1 MTDVVC
7 EFCFVSVK
15 SKYNLKS
22 HLINNKN
29 CLKKRGLNL
38 ESTFICNGCDYI
50 FTNNTN
56 LGVHKETCKRY
67 IVLKLKEEFDTR
79 LKDTLEKYKEENN
92 INCEDQ
98 KAIYEQQLHDQKSI
112 HEQELHDKKSISE
125 QQLHNQKANYDQQLH
140 DQKVK
145 YDQQQSLLTEEYKE
159 KIRNLELSNRDMTHK
174 ITQHELKIIDMK
186 YNYEKII
193 KDIQSQNDK
202 LLENLQKLA
211 SQAIDRPTTATT
223 NVTNNNIKN
232 NFSSTY
238 FLETIK
244 AEDVKMKCQNY
255 LTEQVFLEGQRGIA
269 QLCTDHVIK
278 TKDKKILMI
287 CTDVSRKKFKYIDE
301 EGNIK
306 EDYDA
311 RTFTN
316 KISKPIKD
324 ASRIVY
330 DSILFDVKSEKEM
343 LEDDDYSRK
352 AYLNSKELKTIDCY
366 VQITHFDDPDN
377 NQEFKNELAILNK

>member
-1 MTDVVC
+1 MSAVVC
-7 EFCFVSVK
+7 EYCFIEIK

-22 HLINNKN
+22 HLTNNKN
-29 CLKKRGLNL
+29 CLKVRGVNL
-38 ESTFICNGCDYI
+38 DTTFVCKGCDYI
-50 FTNNTN
+50 FTNNKN
-56 LGVHKETCKRY
+56 LSAHKETCKKY
-67 IVLKLKEEFDTR
+67 FVLILKQDFDSQ
-79 LKDTLEKYKEENN
+79 LKDTLEKYREENN
-92 INCEDQ
+92 INYEQKKANYDKQLHDQ
-98 KAIYEQQLHDQKSI
+98 KAIHEQQLHDQKV
-112 HEQELHDKKSISE
+112 
-125 QQLHNQKANYDQQLH
+125 NYE
-140 DQKVK
+140 K
-145 YDQQQSLLTEEYKE
+145 QQSLLTEEYKE
-159 KIRNLELSNRDMTHK
+159 KIRNLELTNRDMDHK

-223 NVTNNNIKN
+223 TNVTNNTIKN

-324 ASRIVY
+324 ASRILY

-343 LEDDDYSRK
+343 LEEDDYSRK
-352 AYLNSKELKTIDCY
+352 AYLNSKELKTIDCF
-366 VQITHFDDPDN
+366 VQISHFDDPDN
-377 NQEFKNELAILNK
+377 NQEFKNELAILNKNIT

>member
-56 LGVHKETCKRY
+56 LTVHKETCKRY

-92 INCEDQ
+92 INCEQQ
-98 KAIYEQQLHDQKSI
+98 KVNYEQQI
-112 HEQELHDKKSISE
+112 
-125 QQLHNQKANYDQQLH
+125 H
-140 DQKVK
+140 DQKVNYEQQIHDQK
-145 YDQQQSLLTEEYKE
+145 VNYEQQIHDQKVNYDKQHSLLTEEYKE
-159 KIRNLELSNRDMTHK
+159 KIRNLELTNRDMNHK

-186 YNYEKII
+186 HNYEKII

-223 NVTNNNIKN
+223 NVTNNNVKN
-232 NFSSTY
+232 NFSTTY

-244 AEDVKMKCQNY
+244 PEDVKMKCQNY

-269 QLCTDHVIK
+269 QLCTDHIIN
-278 TKDKKILMI
+278 TKDKKALML
-287 CTDVSRKKFKYIDE
+287 CTDVSSKKFKYMDDQ
-301 EGNIK
+301 GNIK
-306 EDYDA
+306 EDYEA

-316 KISKPIKD
+316 KVSKPIKD

-330 DSILFDVKSEKEM
+330 DSILFDVKSEKEN

-352 AYLNSKELKTIDCY
+352 AYLNSKELKTIDCF

-377 NQEFKNELAILNK
+377 NNEFKNELAILNKNG

>member
-1 MTDVVC
+1 M
-7 EFCFVSVK
+7 
-15 SKYNLKS
+15 
-22 HLINNKN
+22 
-29 CLKKRGLNL
+29 
-38 ESTFICNGCDYI
+38 ESTFICNGCNYI

-56 LGVHKETCKRY
+56 LSVHKETCKRY
-67 IVLKLKEEFDTR
+67 IVLKLNEEFDTR

-92 INCEDQ
+92 INYEEQLHDQ
-98 KAIYEQQLHDQKSI
+98 KVKYEQQLHDQKS
-112 HEQELHDKKSISE
+112 
-125 QQLHNQKANYDQQLH
+125 NYE
-140 DQKVK
+140 
-145 YDQQQSLLTEEYKE
+145 QQQSILTEEYKE
-159 KIRNLELSNRDMTHK
+159 KIRNLELSNRDMSHK
-174 ITQHELKIIDMK
+174 ITQNELKIIDMK
-186 YNYEKII
+186 HNYEKII

-223 NVTNNNIKN
+223 NVTNNIKN

-244 AEDVKMKCQNY
+244 PEDVKMKCQNY

-316 KISKPIKD
+316 KVSKPIKD

-343 LEDDDYSRK
+343 LEEDDYSRK
-352 AYLNSKELKTIDCY
+352 AYLNSKELKTIDCF
-366 VQITHFDDPDN
+366 VQISHFDDPDN
-377 NQEFKNELAILNK
+377 NQEFKNELAILNKNL

>member
-1 MTDVVC
+1 MSTCDYC
-7 EFCFVSVK
+7 K
-15 SKYNLKS
+15 SIFTNKYTLKS
-22 HLINNKN
+22 HLINNKT
-29 CLKKRGLNL
+29 CLKNRGLLMENKWQCKGCLINL
-38 ESTFICNGCDYI
+38 TFKSHLIAHQDICKDFIKLEYTEKINGIEQDYHQK
-50 FTNNTN
+50 NNN
-56 LGVHKETCKRY
+56 MEQKYNDKIDIIEKEY
-67 IVLKLKEEFDTR
+67 IKKNEI
-79 LKDTLEKYKEENN
+79 LEIEN
-92 INCEDQ
+92 
-98 KAIYEQQLHDQKSI
+98 K
-112 HEQELHDKKSISE
+112 
-125 QQLHNQKANYDQQLH
+125 
-140 DQKVK
+140 
-145 YDQQQSLLTEEYKE
+145 QQSLLVEECKE
-159 KIRNLELSNRDMTHK
+159 KIRNIELTNRDMTHK

-223 NVTNNNIKN
+223 TTNVTNNTIKN

-244 AEDVKMKCQNY
+244 PEDVKMKCQNY

-343 LEDDDYSRK
+343 LEEDDYSRK
-352 AYLNSKELKTIDCY
+352 AYLNSKELKTIDCF
-366 VQITHFDDPDN
+366 VQISHFDDPDN
-377 NQEFKNELAILNK
+377 NQEFKNELAILNKNL

>member
-1 MTDVVC
+1 MENKWQC
-7 EFCFVSVK
+7 KGCLI
-15 SKYNLKS
+15 NLTFKS
-22 HLINNKN
+22 HLIAHQDICKDFIKLEYTEKINGIEQDYHQKNNNMEQKYNDKIDIIEKEYIKKN
-29 CLKKRGLNL
+29 EIL
-38 ESTFICNGCDYI
+38 EI
-50 FTNNTN
+50 
-56 LGVHKETCKRY
+56 
-67 IVLKLKEEFDTR
+67 
-79 LKDTLEKYKEENN
+79 EN
-92 INCEDQ
+92 
-98 KAIYEQQLHDQKSI
+98 K
-112 HEQELHDKKSISE
+112 
-125 QQLHNQKANYDQQLH
+125 
-140 DQKVK
+140 
-145 YDQQQSLLTEEYKE
+145 QQSLLVEECKE
-159 KIRNLELSNRDMTHK
+159 KIRNLELTNRDMTHK

-223 NVTNNNIKN
+223 TTNVTNNTIKN

-244 AEDVKMKCQNY
+244 PEDVKMKCQNY

-343 LEDDDYSRK
+343 LEEDDYSRK
-352 AYLNSKELKTIDCY
+352 AYLNSKELKTIDCF
-366 VQITHFDDPDN
+366 VQISHFDDPDN
-377 NQEFKNELAILNK
+377 NQEFKNELAILNKNL

>member
-1 MTDVVC
+1 MSGVVC
-7 EFCFVSVK
+7 EYCFIEIK
-15 SKYNLKS
+15 SKYNLKA
-22 HLINNKN
+22 HLTNNKN
-29 CLKKRGLNL
+29 CLKIRGVNL
-38 ESTFICNGCDYI
+38 GTTFICKGCDYI
-50 FTNNTN
+50 FTNNKN
-56 LGVHKETCKRY
+56 LGVHKETCKKY
-67 IVLKLKEEFDTR
+67 IIFKLKEEFDTR

-92 INCEDQ
+92 INCEQQ
-98 KAIYEQQLHDQKSI
+98 KVNYEQQI
-112 HEQELHDKKSISE
+112 
-125 QQLHNQKANYDQQLH
+125 H
-140 DQKVK
+140 DQKVNYEQQIHDQK
-145 YDQQQSLLTEEYKE
+145 VNYEQQIHDQKVNYDKQQSLFTEEYKE
-159 KIRNLELSNRDMTHK
+159 KIRNLELTNRDMNHK

-186 YNYEKII
+186 HNYEKII

-223 NVTNNNIKN
+223 NVTNNTIKN
-232 NFSSTY
+232 NFSTTY

-244 AEDVKMKCQNY
+244 PEDVKMKCQNY

-278 TKDKKILMI
+278 TKDKKMLMI
-287 CTDVSRKKFKYIDE
+287 CTDVSRKKFKYMDE

-330 DSILFDVKSEKEM
+330 DSILFDVKNEKEM
-343 LEDDDYSRK
+343 LEEDDYSRK
-352 AYLNSKELKTIDCY
+352 AYLNSKELKTIDCF
-366 VQITHFDDPDN
+366 VQISHFDDPDN
-377 NQEFKNELAILNK
+377 NQEFKNELAILNKNL